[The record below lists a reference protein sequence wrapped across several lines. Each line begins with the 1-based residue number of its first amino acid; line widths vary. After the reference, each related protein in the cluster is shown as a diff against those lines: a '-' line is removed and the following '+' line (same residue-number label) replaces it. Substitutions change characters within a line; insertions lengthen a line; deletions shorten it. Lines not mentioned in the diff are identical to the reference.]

1 MITIKQLRFRSKEV
15 LSMSK
20 RIMII
25 SVLIITVAI
34 ICGCIAHGEENGFVK
49 QVRNSFEN
57 WLIGGFL
64 KNRGILE
71 DDRNTTVMIEKYLK
85 AAQDEDIDMMMR
97 MFAPAA
103 IAEIGQEKLRLMLA
117 SFIEYYD
124 GEYLTITELFGATT
138 DENRYDGKKSKE
150 MRVPIEIET
159 STMEYRM
166 AVKMVL
172 YNEWNADNVG
182 LWSIY
187 IIDRSKDT
195 DDDQPYRGDLEYRTG
210 IYIDVPRLR

>member
-1 MITIKQLRFRSKEV
+1 M
-15 LSMSK
+15 
-20 RIMII
+20 
-25 SVLIITVAI
+25 
-34 ICGCIAHGEENGFVK
+34 K

-57 WLIGGFL
+57 WQIGGSL

-85 AAQDEDIDMMMR
+85 AAQDENIDIMMR